1 MVYTDEEPY
10 QLHALYDGKVNTM
23 MTFEVLVV
31 KPEVTEAVLQSTDKQ
46 EVKSKVRL
54 NSFYHQNLMDL
65 CLVGSNITCGS
76 NQIVK

>member
-1 MVYTDEEPY
+1 MT
-10 QLHALYDGKVNTM
+10 
-23 MTFEVLVV
+23 TFEVLVV

-54 NSFYHQNLMDL
+54 NSFYHPNLTDL
-65 CLVGSNITCGS
+65 CLVGYSITYGS